1 MSVFFAEN
9 EPEITT
15 LLNGMQ
21 PNDFRTPVV
30 IDTSHGIN
38 YYKCNK
44 CNTVFTDNT
53 CITVSRNH
61 NVYKCPKCKET
72 YYIP

>member
-38 YYKCNK
+38 YYKCN
-44 CNTVFTDNT
+44 NWFENSGELDD
-53 CITVSRNH
+53 
-61 NVYKCPKCKET
+61 
-72 YYIP
+72 

>member
-9 EPEITT
+9 EPDIAA

-21 PNDFRTPVV
+21 PNDFRTPKV
-30 IDTSHGIN
+30 IETHHGIN

-44 CNTVFTDNT
+44 CSNTFTDNT